1 MNITLEEALKD
12 IDKKQKPIINVG
24 DQLAAITPKLEP
36 FDLLLISVVN
46 RVVNINSGFCL
57 LMRNRNFFSGAP
69 MVRINLDSLLRIF
82 ASYQT
87 DLDRN
92 SFALEVIGGKEIRK
106 MKFAG
111 TKELLHDVNLVRR
124 LSEVDGM
131 KWVKQIYEAGNSFV
145 HFGDAIF
152 FGSRSID
159 EEKRMMYQSIGV
171 HDSFVPDDQKVAAA
185 IWMNLIIDS
194 IILQCQIWMFEK
206 CERYNFNFEDLEKI
220 R

>member
-1 MNITLEEALKD
+1 MNVTLEEALKD
-12 IDKKQKPIINVG
+12 IDKKQKPIINLG
-24 DQLAAITPKLEP
+24 NQLAAITPKLEP

-46 RVVNINSGFCL
+46 RVVNINSGFCH
-57 LMRNRNFFSGAP
+57 LMRNRNFFAAAP

-92 SFALEVIGGKEIRK
+92 SFALAVMGGEEIRK

-111 TKELLHDVNLVRR
+111 TTERLQDVNLVRK

-131 KWVKQIYEAGNSFV
+131 QWVKQIYDAGNSYV

-152 FGSRSID
+152 FGSRIID
-159 EEKRMMYQSIGV
+159 EEKRMMYQSIGL
-171 HDSFVPDDQKVAAA
+171 HDSFVPDDQKVGAA

-194 IILQCQIWMFEK
+194 IILQCQIWMWEK
-206 CERYNFNFEDLEKI
+206 CERYNFNFEDLENI